1 MLLITVYRPF
11 GQARN
16 QITRKCWV
24 RYVNNLKFQSIDPS
38 FFLLTIAHRPH
49 SSSGPQLTLPSR
61 MIPSLAR
68 CSTART
74 IHRAFFNPSFA
85 STSSISRPSIRQLT
99 TTRPSLNTHIPSSP
113 SQIAHK
119 DASSPH
125 PSVTSELIHPQT
137 GGSETLPAPKSI
149 LDKLPG
155 WAAPAKP
162 YLALTRIDKPIGS
175 LLLFWP
181 CTWSITMASTVLH
194 LPITTPLFYISLFG
208 LGALIMRG
216 AGCTINDM
224 WDAKMDAKVDRTK
237 SRPIAAGDVTQF
249 QALSFLGLQLSAGLA
264 VLTQLNWYSI
274 VLGASSLSLVVLYPF
289 MKRITYYPQVVF
301 GMTFNWGVFLGWSA
315 VAGVTDWTITAPMYL
330 GGIAWGIAYDLIY
343 AHQDKLD
350 DVKAGVK
357 SMALRFPDSSRT
369 VISVLNTTF
378 ISMLTLTGH
387 LAGMGP
393 LYYLVSCG
401 ATAAHL
407 AWQTITV
414 NFDDRADCWRK
425 FCSNGYITGGLVW
438 LGIAAEYVQNV
449 LMV

>member
-1 MLLITVYRPF
+1 ML
-11 GQARN
+11 
-16 QITRKCWV
+16 
-24 RYVNNLKFQSIDPS
+24 
-38 FFLLTIAHRPH
+38 
-49 SSSGPQLTLPSR
+49 
-61 MIPSLAR
+61 PSLAR
-68 CSTART
+68 CSASRSFQKS
-74 IHRAFFNPSFA
+74 FFNPSFRPTFA
-85 STSSISRPSIRQLT
+85 SSSRLTRPSSSSSIRQLS
-99 TTRPSLNTHIPSSP
+99 TTRSILNTNANIPSSP
-113 SQIAHK
+113 SRITQK
-119 DASSPH
+119 DAHAPH
-125 PSVTSELIHPQT
+125 PSVTSEIIHPQSPL
-137 GGSETLPAPKSI
+137 SEPAPKSI
-149 LDKLPG
+149 LDNLPR
-155 WAAPAKP
+155 WASPAKP
-162 YLALTRIDKPIGS
+162 YLALTRIDKPIGT

-181 CTWSITMASTVLH
+181 CTWSITMASTLLH

-237 SRPIAAGDVTQF
+237 SRPLASGDVTQF

-357 SMALRFPDSSRT
+357 SMALRFPDNSRT
-369 VISVLNTTF
+369 VISVLYTTF
-378 ISMLTLTGH
+378 VSMLTLTGH

-393 LYYLVSCG
+393 LYYMISCG

-449 LMV
+449 SSI

>member
-1 MLLITVYRPF
+1 
-11 GQARN
+11 
-16 QITRKCWV
+16 
-24 RYVNNLKFQSIDPS
+24 
-38 FFLLTIAHRPH
+38 
-49 SSSGPQLTLPSR
+49 

-68 CSTART
+68 CSTSRSFQKS
-74 IHRAFFNPSFA
+74 FFNASFRPTFA
-85 STSSISRPSIRQLT
+85 SSSRLTRPSSSSSIRLLS
-99 TTRPSLNTHIPSSP
+99 TTRPSFDTNTNIPSSP
-113 SQIAHK
+113 SQITRK
-119 DASSPH
+119 DSNAPH
-125 PSVTSELIHPQT
+125 PSVTSEIIHPQSPL
-137 GGSETLPAPKSI
+137 SEPAPKSI
-149 LDKLPG
+149 LDNLPR
-155 WAAPAKP
+155 WASPAKP
-162 YLALTRIDKPIGS
+162 YLALTRIDKPIGT

-181 CTWSITMASTVLH
+181 CTWSITMASTLLH

-237 SRPIAAGDVTQF
+237 SRPLASGDVTQF

-357 SMALRFPDSSRT
+357 SMALRFPDNSRT
-369 VISVLNTTF
+369 VISVLYTTF
-378 ISMLTLTGH
+378 VSMLTLTGH

-393 LYYLVSCG
+393 LYYMISCG

-449 LMV
+449 LLI